1 MTDMDHIFL
10 KEVEVYNVSSGDGV
24 DQNLAIKEDL
34 VEDRILHYVGSNYIG
49 S

>member
-34 VEDRILHYVGSNYIG
+34 VEDRISHYVGLHCIG